1 MNSHKHRGL
10 LDALREAVV
19 FRALKDQRQ
28 LESSSFF
35 SSAPGLQALCCCRA
49 QLNTA
54 VPLRANT
61 GSARWHATLHAASL
75 SISTFKE

>member
-10 LDALREAVV
+10 LDALREAMV

-35 SSAPGLQALCCCRA
+35 SSAPGLQALCCRKA
-49 QLNTA
+49 QLNIA
-54 VPLRANT
+54 VPLRAKT
-61 GSARWHATLHAASL
+61 GSARQHATFHAASL
-75 SISTFKE
+75 SLCSFK